1 MISSQITG
9 EAADIYFRQAAN
21 PLDVS
26 GICRRILPGNNSI
39 TGRPGGRDWS
49 KVIGVPRLLVTHDF
63 ADGEIIDQCGG
74 GSPSP
79 SSAQQPYFLRNLINP
94 LGQKRARRSFS
105 VGATLERLR
114 PVIRAA
120 HVVLAVDD
128 VVALEDSVV

>member
-1 MISSQITG
+1 RVMQIQVAFFRAAASRALISPQITG

-63 ADGEIIDQCGG
+63 ADGEVVYQGG
-74 GSPSP
+74 GRSPCP
-79 SSAQQPYFLRNLINP
+79 CSAQQPDFLGNLINP
-94 LGQKRARRSFS
+94 LGQKRAWRS
-105 VGATLERLR
+105 
-114 PVIRAA
+114 
-120 HVVLAVDD
+120 
-128 VVALEDSVV
+128 